1 MLAGMSQ
8 PQPRRYRVI
17 VHRARHGYFARVAE
31 LPGCVAHGAT
41 EVEAIENVRGA
52 IRTFAFV
59 AELLA
64 RDAATVQ
71 VEISA

>member
-1 MLAGMSQ
+1 MSQ
-8 PQPRRYRVI
+8 PQSRRYRVF
-17 VHRARHGYFARVAE
+17 VHRARRGYFARVAE

-41 EVEAIENVRGA
+41 EVEAIENVRTA

-64 RDAATVQ
+64 SDAAALQ

>member
-1 MLAGMSQ
+1 MSQ
-8 PQPRRYRVI
+8 PQSRRYRVF
-17 VHRARHGYFARVAE
+17 VHRARRGYFARVAE
-31 LPGCVAHGAT
+31 LPGCVAHGET
-41 EVEAIENVRGA
+41 EVEAIENVRSA

-64 RDAATVQ
+64 CDAAALQ

>member
-1 MLAGMSQ
+1 MSH
-8 PQPRRYRVI
+8 PQARRYRVF
-17 VHRARHGYFARVAE
+17 VHRAPRGYFARVAE

-41 EVEAIENVRGA
+41 EVEAVENVRVA
-52 IRTFAFV
+52 IRTFAVV

-64 RDAATVQ
+64 LDAALVQ